1 MTDKD
6 MVLKALYDT
15 CYLDN
20 IAEIKSKI
28 DSLDLADIDSIST
41 LSSDAID
48 DMIFALIEHTY
59 EVDSKPLGVEALC
72 NKLCSCR
79 AAQCKAADDAMMDVL
94 CEQIRREQIRRNL

>member
-20 IAEIKSKI
+20 VAEIKSKI
-28 DSLDLADIDSIST
+28 DSINFADIDSIST

-48 DMIFALIEHTY
+48 DIIFALIEHEY
-59 EVDSKPLGVEALC
+59 VIDSKPLGVEALC

-79 AAQCKAADDAMMDVL
+79 AAQCKAADDAMMDAV
-94 CEQIRREQIRRNL
+94 CDKIRSNL